1 MDLCSLIEVMSI
13 ELNLTNKCF
22 KSSALLPLCKALNHQ
37 TSLFEL
43 NLSGNYLDTNCIK
56 KLCVSLPTLLNL
68 TVLNLSCTNLTAE
81 HLAEIFTVFTSTSSP
96 VLQNLHSLDLS
107 DNFLGDRSLRHLSL
121 ITKHLKLTNLN
132 LSNVKFTGNLFFEL
146 NNENS
151 ELNLRNIQ
159 IFDISDNKLERD
171 DITKIL
177 SWMDFTRLRKLNLS
191 KNIRKDG
198 GILESITNFLEES
211 NGRQLEC
218 LNLSRCMV
226 QETELYEFLR

>member
-1 MDLCSLIEVMSI
+1 MSI

-22 KSSALLPLCKALNHQ
+22 KSTALLPLCKALNHQ

-56 KLCVSLPTLLNL
+56 KLCISLPTLVNL
-68 TVLNLSCTNLTAE
+68 ATLNLSCTGLSAG
-81 HLAEIFTVFTSTSSP
+81 HLAEIVTVFTSNSSP
-96 VLQNLHSLDLS
+96 MLQNLHTLDLS
-107 DNFLGDRSLRHLSL
+107 DNFLGDRSFRHLSL
-121 ITKHLKLTNLN
+121 ITKHLKLTSLN
-132 LSNVKFTGNLFFEL
+132 LSNVKFTSNLFFEAH
-146 NNENS
+146 NENM

-159 IFDISDNKLERD
+159 MFDISDNKLEKD
-171 DITKIL
+171 DITKMLNWI
-177 SWMDFTRLRKLNLS
+177 DFTRLRKLNLS
-191 KNIRKDG
+191 RNIRKEG
-198 GILESITNFLEES
+198 GILENITNFLEN

>member
-1 MDLCSLIEVMSI
+1 MSI
-13 ELNLTNKCF
+13 ELNLNNKCF
-22 KSSALLPLCKALNHQ
+22 KSTALLPLCKALNHQ

-56 KLCVSLPTLLNL
+56 KLCISLPTLVNL
-68 TVLNLSCTNLTAE
+68 ATLNLSCTGLSAG
-81 HLAEIFTVFTSTSSP
+81 HLAVIVTVFTSTSSP
-96 VLQNLHSLDLS
+96 LLQNLHSLDLS

-121 ITKHLKLTNLN
+121 ITKHLKLTSLN
-132 LSNVKFTGNLFFEL
+132 LSNVKFTSNLFFEA
-146 NNENS
+146 NNENM

-171 DITKIL
+171 DITKML
-177 SWMDFTRLRKLNLS
+177 SWIDFTRLRKLNLS
-191 KNIRKDG
+191 KIIRKEG
-198 GILESITNFLEES
+198 GILENITNFLE
-211 NGRQLEC
+211 NGGRQLES